1 MNYRLKFDEEI
12 LDMKQILLGCFLFSF
27 LWLPAQMVAPVNAI
41 NFPSS
46 SSFVPK
52 TKTKTNKAFGDTLW
66 SEDFAGGL
74 PIGWSI
80 VNNQGMG
87 NLQWQ
92 WDTIYRQGQFSRNV
106 SAINS
111 TSSSNG
117 FMLLPMDWFN
127 TPIPAFAAVTC
138 DTYFQ
143 SPAIPITS
151 SLSVE
156 LRLQQFYRFCCWNGA
171 KIVAQVSVDNFQTF
185 DEYNLN
191 SLFVNQMSSNVEF
204 ASVNVSRT
212 LAYQDTAYLRFY
224 INGLSHYFWMIDDLA
239 LVEGDQG
246 VEIESIN
253 FYQPQLAK
261 GPFPL
266 ISPLNYLKDVGF
278 KATVKNVT
286 GVPLS
291 GVNLNIAVNQSRNS
305 NGSPGAG
312 LVYSTNIQANN
323 NGSLTPFYVDTV
335 FSNAPFFTPSL
346 RGEYKVSSTATS
358 NQFPRADSAELS
370 FTVSDTVFGKDFNSP
385 SGIIG
390 TNGYVTW
397 VPVNGDKLG
406 TLYYIDSTVSSV
418 QFSSVSFYVSNDPVN
433 IGSVIR
439 PVIWE
444 YSSALAYATGRID
457 TAFGREL
464 ASSLI
469 PYTVSSA
476 DTNQWITL
484 SLDTGVAILRT
495 SNVGEF
501 VVGWEVV
508 GGAPTGSSFSVWNDS
523 KAELVSPNFSTF
535 VSLGHLPTQPNWGWR
550 GGAPMIRLNVKPL
563 LVGEE
568 EVDLNRSQLKIYP
581 NPSNGSFTIKNA
593 KSIQTF
599 EIYNINGQKVQV
611 ELFNNQLDLTNQ
623 PKGIYLLRVLLESG
637 EVLSKKLMKN

>member
-1 MNYRLKFDEEI
+1 
-12 LDMKQILLGCFLFSF
+12 
-27 LWLPAQMVAPVNAI
+27 
-41 NFPSS
+41 
-46 SSFVPK
+46 
-52 TKTKTNKAFGDTLW
+52 
-66 SEDFAGGL
+66 
-74 PIGWSI
+74 
-80 VNNQGMG
+80 
-87 NLQWQ
+87 
-92 WDTIYRQGQFSRNV
+92 
-106 SAINS
+106 
-111 TSSSNG
+111 
-117 FMLLPMDWFN
+117 
-127 TPIPAFAAVTC
+127 
-138 DTYFQ
+138 
-143 SPAIPITS
+143 
-151 SLSVE
+151 
-156 LRLQQFYRFCCWNGA
+156 
-171 KIVAQVSVDNFQTF
+171 
-185 DEYNLN
+185 
-191 SLFVNQMSSNVEF
+191 
-204 ASVNVSRT
+204 
-212 LAYQDTAYLRFY
+212 
-224 INGLSHYFWMIDDLA
+224 MIDDLA

-253 FYQPQLAK
+253 FYQSQLAK

-266 ISPLNYLKDVGF
+266 ISPINYLKDVGF
-278 KATVKNVT
+278 KATVENVT
-286 GVPLS
+286 GVPIS
-291 GVNLNIAVNQSRNS
+291 GVNLNVAVNQSRNS
-305 NGSPGAG
+305 NGSQGAG

-335 FSNAPFFTPSL
+335 FSNTPFFTPL
-346 RGEYKVSSTATS
+346 LQGEYKVTASASSS
-358 NQFPRADSAELS
+358 QFPRTDSAELS
-370 FTVSDTVFGKDFNSP
+370 FTISDTVFGKDFNSP

-439 PVIWE
+439 PIIWQ

-535 VSLGHLPTQPNWGWR
+535 VSLGHLPTQPNWGWI

-563 LVGEE
+563 LVGLSET
-568 EVDLNRSQLKIYP
+568 DLNGAQIKVHP
-581 NPSNGSFTIKNA
+581 NPSNGTFTLEHSA
-593 KSIQTF
+593 SIQTF
-599 EIYNINGQKVQV
+599 EVYNVNGQKVQV
-611 ELFNNQLDLTNQ
+611 ELFDNQLDLTNQ
-623 PKGIYLLRVLLESG
+623 PKGIYLLRVQMENG
-637 EVLSKKLMKN
+637 EVVSKKLMKN

>member
-1 MNYRLKFDEEI
+1 MRLVF
-12 LDMKQILLGCFLFSF
+12 LMCFLIGF
-27 LWLPAQMVAPVNAI
+27 LWLPAQTVAPVKAI
-41 NFPSS
+41 NVPSS
-46 SSFVPK
+46 SFYTPKNK
-52 TKTKTNKAFGDTLW
+52 TKNNKAFGDTLW

-74 PIGWSI
+74 PNGWTA
-80 VNNQGMG
+80 VNNSAAISAFK
-87 NLQWQ
+87 WQ
-92 WDTIYRQGQFSRNV
+92 WDTVYRPGQFSLNV

-117 FMLLPMDWFN
+117 FMLLPMDFWN
-127 TPIPAFAAVTC
+127 TPINSGPGAYNA

-143 SPAIPITS
+143 SPAIPINS
-151 SLSVE
+151 SPSVE
-156 LRLQQFYRFCCWNGA
+156 LRLQQFYRFCCRNGA
-171 KIVAQVSVDNFQTF
+171 KVVAQVSVDNFQTF
-185 DEYNLN
+185 DEYDLN
-191 SLFVNQMSSNVEF
+191 SLFVNQISSNVEF
-204 ASVNVSRT
+204 TSVNVSRT

-278 KATVKNVT
+278 KATVENVT

-346 RGEYKVSSTATS
+346 RGEYEVSSTATS

-370 FTVSDTVFGKDFNSP
+370 FTVSDTVFGRDFNSP

-390 TNGYVTW
+390 TARNASMVQ
-397 VPVNGDKLG
+397 PNGDRVGSLF
-406 TLYYIDSTVSSV
+406 YIDSS
-418 QFSSVSFYVSNDPVN
+418 QFNIQFNSISFYVSNDIGN

-444 YSSALAYATGRID
+444 FNSD
-457 TAFGREL
+457 TAKVVGIVNAFGREL
-464 ASSLI
+464 ASSLDSFSI
-469 PYTVSSA
+469 TIN
-476 DTNQWITL
+476 DTNRWLTL
-484 SLDTGVAILRT
+484 KLDTGIAMTRST
-495 SNVGEF
+495 NVGEF
-501 VVGWEVV
+501 VVGWEMLD
-508 GGAPTGSSFSVWNDS
+508 GSPLGYNFSVWNDYT
-523 KAELVSPNFSTF
+523 AQIVAPDTSTF
-535 VSLGHLPTQPNWGWR
+535 VSFGNSVLLTNWGSIKA
-550 GGAPMIRLNVKPL
+550 APMIRLNVKPL
-563 LVGEE
+563 LVGLSET
-568 EVDLNRSQLKIYP
+568 DLNGAQIKVHP
-581 NPSNGSFTIKNA
+581 NPSTGIFTLEHSV
-593 KSIQTF
+593 SIQTF
-599 EIYNINGQKVQV
+599 EVYNVNGQKVQI
-611 ELFNNQLDLTNQ
+611 ELVNNQLDLSEQ

-637 EVLSKKLMKN
+637 EVVSKKLMKN